1 MNEKVR
7 ERLKGAPRFDTEQA
21 ALREAV
27 KRAKADE
34 DANEMVMR
42 QEDGKFLVVGWRD
55 WEIAM
60 VHGKCE
66 PVYGSCYI
74 YDLAEGRNPSEEN
87 NRNEIRAITG
97 GRAKPTVKKA
107 MSYNQARE
115 KK

>member
-34 DANEMVMR
+34 DTNEMVMR
-42 QEDGKFLVVGWRD
+42 QGSEYLVVGWQD

-60 VHGKCE
+60 TAGGCK
-66 PVYGSCYI
+66 PVYGSWYI
-74 YDLAEGRNPSEEN
+74 YDLAAGRNPSEKDN
-87 NRNEIRAITG
+87 QAEIEAIVGT
-97 GRAKPTVKKA
+97 KQVKKA
-107 MSYNQARE
+107 MTYRQARE
-115 KK
+115 KR

>member
-7 ERLKGAPRFDTEQA
+7 ERLKGVPRFDTEQA

-34 DANEMVMR
+34 DTNEMVMR
-42 QEDGKFLVVGWRD
+42 QGSEYLVVGWQD

-60 VHGKCE
+60 VHGGCS

-74 YDLAEGRNPSEEN
+74 SDLAAGRNPSEAD
-87 NRNEIRAITG
+87 NRNELNAIRGTG
-97 GRAKPTVKKA
+97 GVQKA
-107 MSYNQARE
+107 MSYDQIRKN
-115 KK
+115 